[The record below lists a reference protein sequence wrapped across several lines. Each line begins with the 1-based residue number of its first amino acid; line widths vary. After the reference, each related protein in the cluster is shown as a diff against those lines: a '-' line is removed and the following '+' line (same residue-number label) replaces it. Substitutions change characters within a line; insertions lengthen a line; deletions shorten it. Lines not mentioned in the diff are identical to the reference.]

1 MMQIK
6 FDYPLPNCSD
16 GTYHLTEQELV
27 NLLEQAYERGKSSV
41 VDSSQI
47 ETYTSTSSDAVVY
60 ETLDEFRYTECAY
73 CGSFD
78 CSDPDDA
85 ASTKCKKLARASF
98 GKRSS

>member
-1 MMQIK
+1 MIQTK
-6 FDYPLPNCSD
+6 FDYPLPNCPD

-27 NLLEQAYERGKSSV
+27 KLLNQAYEQGKSSV

-47 ETYTSTSSDAVVY
+47 ETYTSTADSKVVY

-78 CSDPDDA
+78 CFDPDDDA
-85 ASTKCKKLARASF
+85 ATACKKLAKAQF
-98 GKRSS
+98 KKETT